1 MKIATFSILLA
12 FFYLTA
18 NAQQTKWAI
27 NNHLVDYQAGTSTPL
42 PTTNSPDHTQNA
54 VHNDQGVLELY
65 AADGAIYDAA
75 GNLLVQQ
82 FDPFDATVNAKGFS
96 EFTFVPVPN
105 GCGEYYAIST
115 YSEGLKDQRNSI
127 IYSRLKKR
135 VTFNCGVN
143 PEAVRQFE
151 NTMRLG

>member
-82 FDPFDATVNAKGFS
+82 YNVKTPSSSSKGFS
-96 EFTFVPVPN
+96 EFTFVPVPG

-115 YSEGLKDQRNSI
+115 FSQGEKDVNNFL
-127 IYSRLKKR
+127 IYSRLKKIS
-135 VTFNCGVN
+135 
-143 PEAVRQFE
+143 
-151 NTMRLG
+151 NTWQAQLCPTER